1 MYYQDEDRD
10 TDGDAKNLGHPSS
23 TALDS
28 IRYTYLAI
36 TIIVFALGWI
46 NFVHFLIKKGRLRVL
61 PLTMMYISGQFTLL
75 FVIGRLVTPNQPAIA
90 PDFEDNNYELYYY
103 LNYISMTGMWCVGL
117 S

>member
-36 TIIVFALGWI
+36 TIIVF
-46 NFVHFLIKKGRLRVL
+46 
-61 PLTMMYISGQFTLL
+61 P
-75 FVIGRLVTPNQPAIA
+75 
-90 PDFEDNNYELYYY
+90 YEKSSKF
-103 LNYISMTGMWCVGL
+103 III
-117 S
+117 